1 MEWAEGTGRTLEEAQ
16 QNALEQLGVSEDQVE
31 FHVMERPSGLSGLLG
46 RAHFKVRAELRAEE
60 ADEQPAAE
68 EEQQAVMKESTET
81 PPHADLAEAA
91 RELLQRM
98 VTLMGSD
105 GVVEIGECS
114 EDEVTLN
121 IEGEDLGI
129 LIGRHGATLDAIQLI
144 VAIAANRQVDEGARV
159 IIDAE
164 GYRERHRQLLEARA
178 RQHAE
183 EAKSTGREVVIP
195 DLKGYERR
203 CMHMALKDDPDVET
217 YSEGEGDDRVLVISP
232 R

>member
-1 MEWAEGTGRTLEEAQ
+1 MQWVEGTGKTLEEAQ
-16 QNALEQLGVSEDQVE
+16 QNALEQLGVAEEQVE
-31 FHVMERPSGLSGLLG
+31 FEVLERPGAFSGILG
-46 RAHFKVRAELRAEE
+46 RAHFKVRARVGGEE
-60 ADEQPAAE
+60 GERSVDLQAPATTGE
-68 EEQQAVMKESTET
+68 R
-81 PPHADLAEAA
+81 PHADLAEAA
-91 RELLQRM
+91 REVLQQM

-105 GVVEIGECS
+105 GVVEIGECT

-144 VAIAANRQVDEGARV
+144 VAISANRDVEDGARV
-159 IIDAE
+159 VIDAE
-164 GYRERHRQLLEARA
+164 GYRERHRQMLEARA
-178 RQHAE
+178 HQHAE
-183 EAKSTGREVVIP
+183 EAKTTGREVVIP

-203 CMHMALKDDPDVET
+203 YMHVALKDDPDVET